1 VALDNAEK
9 FGKMPQYFMVTY
21 QREGLCG
28 CGPLDIVEVL
38 GIFESFGDAKRSFRQ
53 SSLHKYAKDIYET
66 CHIGEE
72 AVLKDNVAA
81 LIKASLGAENMFDWS
96 RYGDHNYSWN
106 ERWIEGVGGMAR
118 QTTEPGCCFENN
130 DWTIKS
136 VEIPS
141 SVRNGPLSVFSV
153 CKSNVGLEIEGQEGF
168 CYRPGGVVGHFL
180 DWREAK
186 KALREAMRQDLMWL
200 FEGCSLR
207 RDSCQSLFEE
217 DLARLMNAE
226 EGAEAQFD
234 WEKLSDDR
242 GDYGESWEE
251 GASASVEGMS
261 HGAQCSSKF
270 GLTIRRIDVVPTE
283 TSPSRTLSSAE
294 T

>member
-1 VALDNAEK
+1 
-9 FGKMPQYFMVTY
+9 M
-21 QREGLCG
+21 
-28 CGPLDIVEVL
+28 
-38 GIFESFGDAKRSFRQ
+38 
-53 SSLHKYAKDIYET
+53 
-66 CHIGEE
+66 
-72 AVLKDNVAA
+72 
-81 LIKASLGAENMFDWS
+81 
-96 RYGDHNYSWN
+96 
-106 ERWIEGVGGMAR
+106 
-118 QTTEPGCCFENN
+118 PGCCTENN

-153 CKSNVGLEIEGQEGF
+153 CKSNVGLKIEGKEGF

-234 WEKLSDDR
+234 WEKLPDDR